1 MLTTFLNAYTDK
13 EKDILGKYSSNL
25 FTLNTFYTANK
36 YIFPAGDIQNQKRDE
51 AFLRRF
57 WDAVV
62 ENMVQWNELQT
73 KEISKV
79 DLRENYIA
87 TQGIVIQALG
97 RVGRYFFEHPESS
110 IEEKLEGLRNIN
122 WKRNAKQWQSR
133 AIRENGRIITNK
145 HAAILIANTI
155 KEAIGIPLSDDEKS
169 AEEIFK
175 KIIVK

>member
-1 MLTTFLNAYTDK
+1 M
-13 EKDILGKYSSNL
+13 

-36 YIFPAGDIQNQKRDE
+36 YIFPAGDIQNQKSDE
-51 AFLRRF
+51 VFLQRF
-57 WDAVV
+57 WDSVA

-97 RVGRYFFEHPESS
+97 RVGRYFFEHPESN
-110 IEEKLEGLRNIN
+110 IEEKLKGLRKIN
-122 WKRNAKQWQSR
+122 WKRNAKQWQLR

-155 KEAIGIPLSDDEKS
+155 KEAVGIPLTDDEKS
-169 AEEIFK
+169 AEENFK